1 MNANNIIEELK
12 KLEDKLRKDI
22 REDAYFGDSYV
33 CGIADHLYQL
43 QQQLKEANNK
53 LWISFLQS
61 LLHIFQASLSWHSSL
76 ATTMP
81 KQKTNMIV

>member
-53 LWISFLQS
+53 L
-61 LLHIFQASLSWHSSL
+61 
-76 ATTMP
+76 
-81 KQKTNMIV
+81 